1 MKKAC
6 YITALILALIWFLGF
21 FALGAGAVIHSLLM
35 VGLVFYLQGII
46 TCSDLKTSKATE

>member
-35 VGLVFYLQGII
+35 IGMVFYLQGII
-46 TCSDLKTSKATE
+46 TCGDLKTSKVE